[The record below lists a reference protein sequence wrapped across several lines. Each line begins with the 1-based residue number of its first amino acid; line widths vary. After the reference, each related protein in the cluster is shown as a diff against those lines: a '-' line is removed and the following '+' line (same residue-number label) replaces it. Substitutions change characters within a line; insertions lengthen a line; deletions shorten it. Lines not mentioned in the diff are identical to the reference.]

1 MSMSEDIT
9 VAMRKG
15 FRFPFQNGSPH
26 GKRAIAN
33 VVVKNRF
40 REGEGFNITTKGI
53 VQRRDEKISRKM
65 KEEIN

>member
-1 MSMSEDIT
+1 MSMSEDVT

-26 GKRAIAN
+26 GKRVIAN
-33 VVVKNRF
+33 VVVKNGF
-40 REGEGFNITTKGI
+40 REGEGFNITTKGM
-53 VQRRDEKISRKM
+53 VQRGDENISRQM